1 MAHTQDE
8 TPIRPETAKRIRE
21 ILRLRAGMS
30 AGEIGA
36 VLRANYGTGSCAPN
50 GDMLNVSG
58 GKLEINGIPYT
69 PGMVKKL
76 LDEEAAAMSVSAK
89 PLRALPGRT
98 IEEISAD
105 IRVHAQNMARS
116 YIIIGRDLIEAKQLL
131 GHGKFLPWLRGMGF
145 GVSAADKWM
154 KLASEVGA
162 DSPLAELP
170 PTKVMALLSLPAG
183 EREAFAEA
191 NNVDSKS
198 AAEIK
203 RLIKERDEARK
214 QAEYNE
220 AHSRSLFRDYEKQRN
235 AAESL
240 QKEVEALKSAT
251 PRTVKVIEA
260 PDDYQALKMQAA
272 HHQAEME
279 EAAQAAE
286 EAESRAAAAEAELAR
301 MKREGG
307 GQAADRFAA
316 VQGAANTFLMAVQLL
331 PYDRQEMGNLYNRQ
345 RYASLVKSIREWCDE
360 MADALE
366 GGPLDAVGEVI

>member
-1 MAHTQDE
+1 MAHVQNL
-8 TPIRPETAKRIRE
+8 PS
-21 ILRLRAGMS
+21 RA
-30 AGEIGA
+30 
-36 VLRANYGTGSCAPN
+36 
-50 GDMLNVSG
+50 
-58 GKLEINGIPYT
+58 
-69 PGMVKKL
+69 
-76 LDEEAAAMSVSAK
+76 
-89 PLRALPGRT
+89 
-98 IEEISAD
+98 IEEIRAD
-105 IRVHAQNMARS
+105 IRMRMQHMARD
-116 YIIIGRDLIEAKQLL
+116 YIAIGLDLIEAKEQL
-131 GHGKFLPWLRGMGF
+131 GYGKFLPFLQEFGF
-145 GVSAADKWM
+145 GVSAAEKWM
-154 KLASEVGA
+154 KLASEVDA

-170 PTKVMALLSLPAG
+170 PTKVLALLSLPAD
-183 EREAFAEA
+183 EREEFAQA

-203 RLIKERDEARK
+203 RLIKEKEAALR
-214 QAEYNE
+214 ERNE
-220 AHSRSLFRDYEKQRN
+220 FAAAFEKERQESTRR
-235 AAESL
+235 AARIEEL
-240 QKEVEALKSAT
+240 QTQE

-260 PDDYQALKMQAA
+260 PDDYQALKMAAA

-307 GQAADRFAA
+307 GQTADRFAT

-366 GGPLDAVGEVI
+366 GGPLDAEGAVI

>member
-1 MAHTQDE
+1 MAHVQNL
-8 TPIRPETAKRIRE
+8 PS
-21 ILRLRAGMS
+21 RA
-30 AGEIGA
+30 
-36 VLRANYGTGSCAPN
+36 
-50 GDMLNVSG
+50 
-58 GKLEINGIPYT
+58 
-69 PGMVKKL
+69 
-76 LDEEAAAMSVSAK
+76 
-89 PLRALPGRT
+89 
-98 IEEISAD
+98 IEEIRAD
-105 IRVHAQNMARS
+105 IRMRMQHMARD
-116 YIIIGRDLIEAKQLL
+116 YIAIGLDLIEAKEQL
-131 GHGKFLPWLRGMGF
+131 GYGKFLPFLQEFGF
-145 GVSAADKWM
+145 GVSAAEKWM
-154 KLASEVGA
+154 KLASEVDA

-170 PTKVMALLSLPAG
+170 QSKVMALLSLPAG

-203 RLIKERDEARK
+203 RLIKEKEAALR
-214 QAEYNE
+214 ERNE
-220 AHSRSLFRDYEKQRN
+220 FAAAFEKERQESTRR
-235 AAESL
+235 AARIEEL
-240 QKEVEALKSAT
+240 QTQE

-272 HHQAEME
+272 HHRAEME

-307 GQAADRFAA
+307 GQTADRFAA

-366 GGPLDAVGEVI
+366 GGALDAEGAIV

>member
-1 MAHTQDE
+1 MAHVQNL
-8 TPIRPETAKRIRE
+8 PS
-21 ILRLRAGMS
+21 RA
-30 AGEIGA
+30 
-36 VLRANYGTGSCAPN
+36 
-50 GDMLNVSG
+50 
-58 GKLEINGIPYT
+58 
-69 PGMVKKL
+69 
-76 LDEEAAAMSVSAK
+76 
-89 PLRALPGRT
+89 
-98 IEEISAD
+98 IEEIRAD
-105 IRVHAQNMARS
+105 IRMRMQHMARD
-116 YIIIGRDLIEAKQLL
+116 YIAIGLDLIEAKEQL
-131 GHGKFLPWLRGMGF
+131 GYGKFLPFLQEFGF
-145 GVSAADKWM
+145 GVSAAEKWM
-154 KLASEVGA
+154 KLASEVDA

-170 PTKVMALLSLPAG
+170 PTKVLALLSLPAD
-183 EREAFAEA
+183 EREEFAQA

-203 RLIKERDEARK
+203 RLIKEKEAALR
-214 QAEYNE
+214 ERNE
-220 AHSRSLFRDYEKQRN
+220 FAAAFEKERQESTRR
-235 AAESL
+235 AARIEEL
-240 QKEVEALKSAT
+240 QTQE

-260 PDDYQALKMQAA
+260 PDDYQALKMAAA

-307 GQAADRFAA
+307 GQTADRFAT

-366 GGPLDAVGEVI
+366 GGPLNAEGAVV